1 MKRRKP
7 HYDRENNKCKKKMH
21 TTFHFEKKLFTSQAQ
36 RPAQFPSQVFLA
48 DWRKLR

>member
-1 MKRRKP
+1 MKRIKH

-21 TTFHFEKKLFTSQAQ
+21 FTFHFVKIFISQAQ